1 MSNFLPI
8 CLLDEFDRTKC
19 CYIII
24 RTTPTTDNGLVQ
36 YNSYL
41 DDEKFN
47 KLEDDSP
54 KDDEGVGHKTSV
66 KDRKKRYVV
75 VEMRNREDFDSI
87 FNLMQDDQQMI
98 STMM

>member
-1 MSNFLPI
+1 MLIES
-8 CLLDEFDRTKC
+8 ERTKC

-36 YNSYL
+36 YSNCYL
-41 DDEKFN
+41 DDAKFN
-47 KLEDDSP
+47 DLEDDSP
-54 KDDEGVGHKTSV
+54 KDDGDNGHKPGKNV

-87 FNLMQDDQQMI
+87 FNLMQNDQQMI